1 MHRTYRKL
9 LLCTL
14 IGSLSLGLTACN
26 DDDDDSP
33 DGPDG
38 VTNERPASVSG
49 DVQHAR
55 YDGASNDLL
64 TAGLGASGLA
74 SGTAPAP
81 ADTLNPT
88 AEELRTLA
96 IYNNYRALVDTSAGG
111 GYGNL
116 FGPQVGA
123 DGAEGKIPGDEYL
136 AYIRIDDDTEVP
148 VTVMVQIP
156 DSYDPASSC
165 MVTAPS
171 SGSRGIY
178 GAIGTAGEWGL
189 NKGCAVVY
197 TDKGSGT
204 GSFNMETGAA
214 QDIHGRLTTDD
225 SADVQFEADLEA
237 GERATFNT
245 HWPDRF
251 AFKHAHSKTNPEAD
265 WGQYVLKSI
274 EFGFYIL
281 NERFGEETDEGERLV
296 TVTPDNT
303 LVIASSVSN
312 GGGASV
318 RAAEQDEKGLIDGV
332 AVSEPNVNPTVDTR
346 FTIRQGSGPVIT
358 DHSRSLLDYTTA
370 IGVYQGCA
378 NLAPGVKDT
387 APFNA
392 VLNDLAVDE
401 NICTV
406 LFNKGLITG
415 ADVDARAA
423 DAQRIL
429 EEDFGVQPEQNL
441 VAPSHFGASVAQSIS
456 MTYANAYGRFGVED
470 RLCELSLAAT
480 DGSTGAVTPLA
491 EAAEEV
497 LFSTSNGIP
506 PTGGINQVY
515 DGATGVPTSL
525 KLSTSPSSGVQDHGL
540 DALLCLRGLAQGTD
554 AVNGGVLP
562 SEQAEQAKAIA
573 SGIETIRANGNL
585 QGKPTVFVTGR
596 ADAILPIN
604 HTSRPYFGL
613 NQTVEGSDSS
623 LRYYEVLN
631 AHHLDAFNAFPGFDA
646 LYVPLHRYYFQA
658 LDLVYAH
665 LKNGD
670 PLPASQVVRTTPRGT
685 GAPALTEANVPPI
698 QAEPAA
704 ADRILFEENQVR
716 IPD

>member
-1 MHRTYRKL
+1 MTPSYQKL
-9 LLCTL
+9 LLCAL
-14 IGSLSLGLTACN
+14 IGTLSLGLTACN
-26 DDDDDSP
+26 DDDDDK
-33 DGPDG
+33 PDG
-38 VTNERPASVSG
+38 VINHRPDVVSG
-49 DVQHAR
+49 TVQHTR

-74 SGTAPAP
+74 SATAPAP
-81 ADTLNPT
+81 ADPINPT
-88 AEELRTLA
+88 ADELRTLA

-116 FGPQVGA
+116 FGPQVDA
-123 DGAEGKIPGDEYL
+123 DDAEGMIPGDEYL

-156 DSYDPASSC
+156 DSYDPESSC

-189 NKGCAVVY
+189 KKGCAVVY

-214 QDIHGRLTTDD
+214 QDMRGQLTTNDNV
-225 SADVQFEADLEA
+225 DVQFESDLDA
-237 GERATFNT
+237 SERASFNSN
-245 HWPDRF
+245 WPDRF

-265 WGQYVLKSI
+265 WGQYVLASI
-274 EFGFYIL
+274 EFGFYVL
-281 NERFGEETDEGERLV
+281 NERFGEETDDGDRLV
-296 TVTPDNT
+296 TVTPENT

-318 RAAEQDEKGLIDGV
+318 RAAEQDEDGLIDGV
-332 AVSEPNVNPTVDTR
+332 AVSEPNVYPMVDTS

-358 DHSRSLLDYTTA
+358 NHSRSLLDYTTA
-370 IGVYQGCA
+370 IAVYQGCA
-378 NLAPGVKDT
+378 NLAPTVKDD

-392 VLNDLAVDE
+392 ALNDPAVDE
-401 NICTV
+401 NICTS
-406 LFNKGLITG
+406 LFNKGLVIG

-429 EEDFGVQPEQNL
+429 EEEFAIQPEQNL
-441 VAPSHFGASVAQSIS
+441 VAPSHFGAAVAQSIS

-470 RLCELSLAAT
+470 RVCGLSLAAT
-480 DGSTGAVTPLA
+480 DATTGAVVPLA
-491 EAAEEV
+491 EASEES
-497 LFSTSNGIP
+497 LFATSNGIP

-515 DGATGVPTSL
+515 DGATGVPTDL
-525 KLSTSPSSGVQDHGL
+525 KLSTSPSSSLQDYGL
-540 DALLCLRGLAQGTD
+540 DALLCLRGLAEGRD
-554 AVNGGVLP
+554 PISGGLLP
-562 SEQAEQAKAIA
+562 SLLAEQAETIADGIEAIRA
-573 SGIETIRANGNL
+573 SGDL
-585 QGKPTVFVTGR
+585 QGTPTIFVTGR
-596 ADAILPIN
+596 SDAILPIN

-613 NQTVEGSDSS
+613 NQTLEGSNSA

-658 LDLVYAH
+658 LDLMYSH
-665 LKNGD
+665 LNDGD
-670 PLPASQVVRTTPRGT
+670 ALPPSQVVRTTPRGA
-685 GAPALTEANVPPI
+685 GAPALTTANVPPI
-698 QAEPAA
+698 QATPADG
-704 ADRILFEENQVR
+704 DRILFEDDQVR